1 MTVILELPDYSR
13 IHGSSLYR
21 SNDAPELQVGNRRL
35 RVFNLVMITR
45 HRTITKEDLTRYI
58 VEHAVAQVSNNK
70 NREFLYLGEDRAER
84 FNDKEIAKVMQ
95 GLSRR
100 FVHRLADAHEP
111 TIDYVLESLH
121 FPHAMHEGS
130 DYWLR
135 VVIGMLPC
143 RDVTSMLAV
152 DTVEPESWCE
162 AAFERLYADPYLGCY
177 GRKSM
182 PLVMPCEDNLEATVE
197 ISDELI
203 ESVQTRT
210 MQGLLGAVRDINQRM
225 PGCFGQLEDRTRVI
239 EGVLMLSVLK
249 DFKRNYDMLR
259 GH

>member
-1 MTVILELPDYSR
+1 
-13 IHGSSLYR
+13 
-21 SNDAPELQVGNRRL
+21 
-35 RVFNLVMITR
+35 
-45 HRTITKEDLTRYI
+45 
-58 VEHAVAQVSNNK
+58 
-70 NREFLYLGEDRAER
+70 
-84 FNDKEIAKVMQ
+84 
-95 GLSRR
+95 
-100 FVHRLADAHEP
+100 
-111 TIDYVLESLH
+111 
-121 FPHAMHEGS
+121 
-130 DYWLR
+130 
-135 VVIGMLPC
+135 
-143 RDVTSMLAV
+143 
-152 DTVEPESWCE
+152 
-162 AAFERLYADPYLGCY
+162 
-177 GRKSM
+177 M